1 MPFGPGQP
9 DIVSGR
15 PGPLAIYK
23 PNTPNKESMQI
34 CAIIYMGLI
43 MSGWL
48 GPVWI
53 YGLELEWGS
62 SNPKASKQVG

>member
-1 MPFGPGQP
+1 ML
-9 DIVSGR
+9 GR

-23 PNTPNKESMQI
+23 PNTPYKESMQI

-48 GPVWI
+48 GPCLDLWVRVRM
-53 YGLELEWGS
+53 GLI
-62 SNPKASKQVG
+62 